1 MKLTLSFVQ
10 EIDRRGR
17 RFDSEIELRA
27 ANADGSISFKG
38 HAALFSKRYS
48 VYGMFIETFALG
60 AFDKWMAPN
69 CAARAS
75 AEGRPVGQT
84 G

>member
-1 MKLTLSFVQ
+1 MKLTPSFVQ
-10 EIDRRGR
+10 ELDHRCR

-27 ANADGSISFKG
+27 ANPDGSVPYRG

-69 CAARAS
+69 SAARAS